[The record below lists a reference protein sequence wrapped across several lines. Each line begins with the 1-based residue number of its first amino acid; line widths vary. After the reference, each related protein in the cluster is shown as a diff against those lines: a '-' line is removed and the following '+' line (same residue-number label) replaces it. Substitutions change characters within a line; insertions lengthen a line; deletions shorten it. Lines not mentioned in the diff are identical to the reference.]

1 MTLSRREYEKRL
13 AVAIRD
19 YVAACRSVRR
29 AELAFQGATNEA
41 AAYDTA
47 EAWRAT
53 TSDARSARDELELA
67 EDAFHSWNG
76 RLEKVV
82 GILDEQLLGLRT
94 RRAA

>member
-1 MTLSRREYEKRL
+1 MTSEKYQTEKRL

-41 AAYDTA
+41 AAHDTA
-47 EAWRAT
+47 EAWRVT

-67 EDAFHSWNG
+67 EDAFHAWNG

-82 GILDEQLLGLRT
+82 GILDGQLLGLRT